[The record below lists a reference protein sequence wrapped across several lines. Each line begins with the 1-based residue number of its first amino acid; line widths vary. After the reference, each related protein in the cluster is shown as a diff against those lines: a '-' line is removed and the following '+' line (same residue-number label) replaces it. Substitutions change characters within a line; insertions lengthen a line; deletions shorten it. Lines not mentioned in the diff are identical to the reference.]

1 MGESMNISRSF
12 VLAGTVFLIVGIGFG
27 IHMGASGKHDFAPLH
42 AHLNLLGFVLPM
54 VFALTYR
61 SFPEMGESRLAGFHF
76 WLHMVPAAVLLVML
90 FLLLSGAITEAGM
103 FPVAPIA
110 ELLIFVG
117 ALMFLANAAKNA
129 F

>member
-1 MGESMNISRSF
+1 MNISRSF
-12 VLAGTVFLIVGIGFG
+12 VLAGTVFLIIGIGFG
-27 IHMGASGKHDFAPLH
+27 IYMGASGKHDFAPLH

-61 SFPEMGESRLAGFHF
+61 SFPDMGESKLAGYHF
-76 WLHMVPAAVLLVML
+76 WLHVIPAAVLLVML
-90 FLLLSGAITEAGM
+90 FLLLSGSISEAGM

-117 ALMFLANAAKNA
+117 ALMFLINAVRNA
-129 F
+129 V

>member
-1 MGESMNISRSF
+1 MNISRSF

-103 FPVAPIA
+103 FAVAPIA

>member
-1 MGESMNISRSF
+1 MNISRSF
-12 VLAGTVFLIVGIGFG
+12 VLAGTVFLVIGIGFG

-42 AHLNLLGFVLPM
+42 THLNLLGFVLPM

-61 SFPEMGESRLAGFHF
+61 SYPAMGESKLAGYHF
-76 WLHMVPAAVLLVML
+76 WLHIVPATVLLVML
-90 FLLLSGAITEAGM
+90 FLLLAGSITEASM
-103 FPVAPIA
+103 FPIAPIA

-117 ALMFLANAAKNA
+117 VLLFLANAVKNA